1 MIKLYAIILAIFVLF
16 LDQITK
22 LFVLDF
28 LRDGSILINNN
39 FNLVLV
45 YNTGISFSLFQMN
58 SYSGQLIL
66 ASLGG
71 LIVIFLFLWLL
82 KLKNVFHSLAL
93 GLIIGGALGN
103 IFDRII
109 RGGVID
115 FIDLHIFDYH
125 WPAFNFADSAIVVG
139 ALGIIYKGFFKNK
152 TKKI

>member
-1 MIKLYAIILAIFVLF
+1 MLF

-28 LRDGSILINNN
+28 LRDGSILVNNN

>member
-1 MIKLYAIILAIFVLF
+1 IILAIFVLF

>member
-1 MIKLYAIILAIFVLF
+1 MLF

-115 FIDLHIFDYH
+115 FIDLHILDYH

>member
-1 MIKLYAIILAIFVLF
+1 MAIFVLF

>member
-1 MIKLYAIILAIFVLF
+1 MLF

>member
-1 MIKLYAIILAIFVLF
+1 MAIFVLF

-22 LFVLDF
+22 LFILDF
-28 LRDGSILINNN
+28 LRDGSILVNNN

-71 LIVIFLFLWLL
+71 LIVIFLFIWLL

-115 FIDLHIFDYH
+115 FIDLHILDYH

-152 TKKI
+152 TNKF

>member
-1 MIKLYAIILAIFVLF
+1 MAIIVLF

-139 ALGIIYKGFFKNK
+139 ALGIIYRGFFKNK